1 METTSVAL
9 NQKNETPS
17 LLSTFYWWAGE
28 EVAVGDGDGVPSLQ
42 SKFTFFLFLLRVSQ
56 MDELS
61 EIINRQFHI

>member
-17 LLSTFYWWAGE
+17 LLSTFYWGAGE
-28 EVAVGDGDGVPSLQ
+28 EVAVGDGVPALQ
-42 SKFTFFLFLLRVSQ
+42 SKLTFFLFLLRVSQ